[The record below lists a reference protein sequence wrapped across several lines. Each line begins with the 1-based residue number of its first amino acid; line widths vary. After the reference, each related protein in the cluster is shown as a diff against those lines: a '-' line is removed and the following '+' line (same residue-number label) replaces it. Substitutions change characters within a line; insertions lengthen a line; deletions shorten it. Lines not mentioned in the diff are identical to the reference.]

1 MSRGNRQNGV
11 NPESTERGGKVLRL
25 PEPENGAFRLD
36 VYQSYIRAKQA
47 CFNTLSDSNGGSCC
61 D

>member
-11 NPESTERGGKVLRL
+11 NPESTERRGKVLRL

-36 VYQSYIRAKQA
+36 VYQSLYKGQTGV
-47 CFNTLSDSNGGSCC
+47 FQHVE
-61 D
+61 